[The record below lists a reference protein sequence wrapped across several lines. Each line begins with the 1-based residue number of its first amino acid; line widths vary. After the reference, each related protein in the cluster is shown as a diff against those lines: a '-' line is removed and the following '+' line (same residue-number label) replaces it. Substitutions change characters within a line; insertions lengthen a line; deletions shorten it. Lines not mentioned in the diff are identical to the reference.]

1 MKPIFQ
7 KPIEFSLFWI
17 WLEFLSLSTAGQKK
31 QGLSQQDW
39 KTATAS
45 KNVAYIPFQL
55 KIMISSWF

>member
-17 WLEFLSLSTAGQKK
+17 WLEFLSLSTAGQKNK
-31 QGLSQQDW
+31 DSRNNIGKLPQRVKMLLS
-39 KTATAS
+39 
-45 KNVAYIPFQL
+45 IPFQL